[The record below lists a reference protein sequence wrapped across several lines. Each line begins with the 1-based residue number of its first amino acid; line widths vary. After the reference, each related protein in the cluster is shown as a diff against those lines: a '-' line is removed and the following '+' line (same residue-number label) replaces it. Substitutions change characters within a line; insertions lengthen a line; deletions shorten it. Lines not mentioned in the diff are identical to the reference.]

1 MTTIEPKND
10 QNIDLFNENI
20 AKIERLSAR
29 LVSAMAQKKP
39 VMPSLEGPSQE
50 LFLKATTSYMSEMMN
65 NPARILEHQVAFWG
79 KSLTHYVEAQQKLA
93 KGELLPPADDTPK
106 DRRFDN
112 PLWDTHPYFNYVKQ
126 QYLMTS
132 DAVMT
137 AVDDMEGL
145 TDDDRKRVD
154 YFSKQIVDM
163 LAPTNFL
170 ATNPDALS
178 KAVETEGQ
186 SLVDGLENLVR
197 DIENNDGDLLVSLSD
212 REAFDV
218 GENLATTQGA
228 VVFRNRMFELIQ
240 YAPTTPEVD
249 KTPIVLFP
257 PWINKF
263 YVLDLNEKKSLIKW
277 IVDQG
282 HTLFVVSWIDP
293 DATYADTGLEDY
305 IEDGY
310 LTAFDEVKKITG
322 EDQLN
327 AAGYC
332 IAGTTLALTL
342 ALMEKR
348 GDTSVK
354 SATFF
359 TTLTDFSDRGE
370 VGVFLDDDFVDG
382 IEAQVRTD
390 GIMRSYFMS
399 RTFSY
404 LRANDLVYRPAI
416 RNYMMGEA
424 PPAFDLLYWN
434 GDATNLPGKMAV
446 RYLRGLCQD
455 NQLAEGAFEILG
467 HTLSLADIQVPI
479 CAIACEADHIAAWKS
494 SFAGIKQFGSK
505 DKTFVLSQSGHIAGI
520 VNPVGRDKY
529 GHYLNDDLSLAPDDW
544 KDGAAFTKGSWW
556 PHWGN
561 WLQASSVGKT
571 APRVPGD
578 SQHPVLCAAPG
589 TYVRGGKFTGNDM
602 K

>member
-10 QNIDLFNENI
+10 LNIDLFNENI

-29 LVSAMAQKKP
+29 LVSALAQKKP

-50 LFLKATTSYMSEMMN
+50 LFVKATTSYMSEMMN

-93 KGELLPPADDTPK
+93 KGELVPPEDNTPK

-112 PLWDTHPYFNYVKQ
+112 PLWETHPYFNYVKQ

-132 DAVMT
+132 EAVMT

-145 TDDDRKRVD
+145 SDEDRKRVD

-163 LAPTNFL
+163 LAPTNFF

-197 DIENNDGDLLVSLSD
+197 DIETNDGDLLVSLSD
-212 REAFDV
+212 RDAFEV
-218 GENLATTQGA
+218 GENLATTEGA
-228 VVFRNRMFELIQ
+228 VVYRNRMFELIQ
-240 YAPTTPEVD
+240 YAPTTPDVD

-263 YVLDLNEKKSLIKW
+263 YVLDLNPKKSLVKW

-282 HTLFVVSWIDP
+282 YTLFVVSWIDP
-293 DATYADTGLEDY
+293 DESYAETTLDDY
-305 IEDGY
+305 IEEGY
-310 LTAFDEVKKITG
+310 LTAINEVKKVTG
-322 EDQLN
+322 EDQVN

-342 ALMEKR
+342 ALLEKR

-382 IEAQVRTD
+382 IEAQIRTD

-446 RYLRGLCQD
+446 QYLRGLCQD
-455 NQLAEGAFEILG
+455 NQFADGRFNILG
-467 HTLSLADIQVPI
+467 ETLSLADIQVPI
-479 CAIACEADHIAAWKS
+479 CAIACEVDHIAAWKS
-494 SFAGIKQFGSK
+494 SFAGIKKFGSK
-505 DKTFVLSQSGHIAGI
+505 DRTFVLSESGHIAGI

-529 GHYLNDDLSLAPDDW
+529 GHYLNSDLSLDAEEW
-544 KDGAAFTKGSWW
+544 QAGADFTKGSWW
-556 PHWGN
+556 PHWGA
-561 WLQASSVGKT
+561 WLAAASDGKT
-571 APRVPGD
+571 APRQLGD
-578 SQHPVLCAAPG
+578 STHPVLCPAPG
-589 TYVRGGKFTGNDM
+589 TYVKGGKFADNPL